1 MNALSTPLFQKGKAD
16 PQVPMPAVLGTV
28 PDQPGPC
35 PYLESPRTL
44 SHSSSSPAACRLGH
58 LATGTCPDC
67 LHPVSERAVLRRGA
81 GAAAAALHR
90 HAGDGA
96 DPEVRLQRQVHI
108 PGRLTGVAAHDTAEG
123 RGPATSASRQMLLWN
138 TSPSGYFTPGL
149 LHPAPPDRSVVG
161 GQLSSEEVSWPQL
174 SRKDAEM

>member
-1 MNALSTPLFQKGKAD
+1 MSALSTPLFQKGKAD

-28 PDQPGPC
+28 PGQPGPC

-44 SHSSSSPAACRLGH
+44 SHSPSSPAGCRLGH

-67 LHPVSERAVLRRGA
+67 SHPVSERAVLRRGA
-81 GAAAAALHR
+81 GAAAAALHG

-108 PGRLTGVAAHDTAEG
+108 PGRLAAWLPTTQQRAEG
-123 RGPATSASRQMLLWN
+123 QPPLL
-138 TSPSGYFTPGL
+138 
-149 LHPAPPDRSVVG
+149 PDRCCSGARAHPVIYARASPPGTAGSLRRRRAAFLRRGVRA
-161 GQLSSEEVSWPQL
+161 PA
-174 SRKDAEM
+174 KP